1 MQTKP
6 KLMRRRSG
14 KSVITKTC
22 EKCSAQVNLHL
33 VSTTPENFYRGKC
46 EACGE
51 LAQVMEGKPQ
61 TQKIIGYLRVSTQDQ
76 DLEKNKADI
85 LAFANER
92 KLGHV
97 TWVEEKVSGVK
108 TWKKR
113 ELAKAVDSLTAG
125 DWLIVPE
132 LSRLGRSTLDIL
144 DVLSVLR
151 ERGVNVYALKG
162 AWTLNGTIEA
172 KIFVTMMALF
182 SEIERDL
189 ISARTKEALKA
200 RKASGVKLGRP
211 KGPGKSKLD
220 QFRPEIEALLKNG
233 TTQRFIAKRY
243 GCSETNL
250 NNWLRKNK
258 IDRTPN
264 YQ

>member
-6 KLMRRRSG
+6 RLMRRKSA
-14 KSVITKTC
+14 KSVITQDC
-22 EKCSAQVNLHL
+22 EKCSAEVNLHL
-33 VSTTPENFYRGKC
+33 VSTTPEIYRGKC

-51 LAQVMEGKPQ
+51 QAQVTEGKPQ
-61 TQKIIGYLRVSTQDQ
+61 TQKVIGYLRVSTQDQ

-85 LAFANER
+85 LVFANER

-97 TWVEEKVSGVK
+97 NWVEEKVSGVK

-113 ELAKAVDSLTAG
+113 ELAKAVESLSAD

-151 ERGVNVYALKG
+151 EKGVNVYAIKG

-200 RKASGVKLGRP
+200 RQAAGVKLGRP
-211 KGPGKSKLD
+211 KGPGKSRLD
-220 QFRPEIEALLKNG
+220 EYRPEIEGLLKNG
-233 TTQRFIAKRY
+233 ATQRFVAKRY

-250 NNWLRKNK
+250 NNWLRKNN
-258 IDRTPN
+258 IDRTPIFQN
-264 YQ
+264 

>member
-1 MQTKP
+1 MLGSAQ
-6 KLMRRRSG
+6 
-14 KSVITKTC
+14 SVVSQEC
-22 EKCSAQVNLHL
+22 EKCAAQVNLHL
-33 VSTTPENFYRGKC
+33 VSTTPKKLRRGTC
-46 EACGE
+46 EACGQKAE
-51 LAQVMEGKPQ
+51 MTDSQPNEGKV
-61 TQKIIGYLRVSTQDQ
+61 IGYLRVSTQDQ

-97 TWVEEKVSGVK
+97 SWVEEKISGVK

-113 ELAKAVDSLTAG
+113 ELANAVDSLTAG
-125 DWLIVPE
+125 DWLIVAE

-144 DVLSVLR
+144 EVLSVLR
-151 ERGVNVYALKG
+151 EKGVNVYAIKG

-189 ISARTKEALKA
+189 ISARTKEPLKA

-233 TTQRFIAKRY
+233 STQRYIAKRY
-243 GCSETNL
+243 GSSDAAMT
-250 NNWLRKNK
+250 NWLRKNK
-258 IDRTPN
+258 IDRT
-264 YQ
+264 QIFQK

>member
-6 KLMRRRSG
+6 KLMRRKSA
-14 KSVITKTC
+14 KSVITETC

-33 VSTTPENFYRGKC
+33 VSTTPEIYRGEC

-51 LAQVMEGKPQ
+51 KAQATEGISQ
-61 TQKIIGYLRVSTQDQ
+61 SQKVIGYLRVSTQDQ

-85 LAFANER
+85 LTFANER

-97 TWVEEKVSGVK
+97 NWVEEKISGVK
-108 TWKKR
+108 DWRKR
-113 ELAKAVDSLTAG
+113 ELGKLVESLNAG
-125 DWLIVPE
+125 SWLITPE
-132 LSRLGRSTLDIL
+132 FSRLARSTLQIL
-144 DVLSVLR
+144 EILAELKKKN
-151 ERGVNVYALKG
+151 VNVYVLKG
-162 AWTLNGTIEA
+162 GQHVNDSIES
-172 KIFVTMMALF
+172 KVFLTMMALF
-182 SEIERDL
+182 AEIERDL

-220 QFRPEIEALLKNG
+220 QYRPEIEALLKNG
-233 TTQRFIAKRY
+233 STQRFVAKRY

-250 NNWLRKNK
+250 NNWLKKNK
-258 IDRTPN
+258 IDRTPVL
-264 YQ
+264 